1 VNAHLNRIVEGPLA
15 SDTVAANDADLALS
29 AAPARNTSLT
39 LVPAP
44 AESNPVPADS
54 NTENTGTG
62 KTTEGDDYV
71 LGGYA
76 GI

>member
-1 VNAHLNRIVEGPLA
+1 MNAHMIRIVEGPLPG
-15 SDTVAANDADLALS
+15 DVLAANDAVFDQPRS
-29 AAPARNTSLT
+29 RRTNLT

-44 AESNPVPADS
+44 ATGSPAPADDDTDAAKPGS
-54 NTENTGTG
+54 
-62 KTTEGDDYV
+62 KTDEDDYV

>member
-15 SDTVAANDADLALS
+15 SDTVAANDADLTLS

-39 LVPAP
+39 LVPAQTV
-44 AESNPVPADS
+44 SNPVPADS
-54 NTENTGTG
+54 NTQNAEPG
-62 KTTEGDDYV
+62 KTTERDDYV

>member
-15 SDTVAANDADLALS
+15 SDTVAANDTEFAPPALS
-29 AAPARNTSLT
+29 ANLT
-39 LVPAP
+39 LVFAQDVGSPAKGDIETANATTGAI
-44 AESNPVPADS
+44 AEN
-54 NTENTGTG
+54 
-62 KTTEGDDYV
+62 DYV